1 MLTGFQLV
9 KKFPA
14 FYGTRRFI
22 AAFKSAR
29 HLSLSPKRLKTR
41 KNNLE
46 SHIGISCFFMN
57 STVRCS
63 WLKTRAFL
71 LLIKEQI
78 ELQQVF
84 TFSFFL
90 SSVLHHS
97 AVNALHFSINVMDY
111 SAMAINQILTSFTVP
126 FNTLKQR

>member
-1 MLTGFQLV
+1 VLE
-9 KKFPA
+9 
-14 FYGTRRFI
+14 
-22 AAFKSAR
+22 KSY
-29 HLSLSPKRLKTR
+29 
-41 KNNLE
+41 
-46 SHIGISCFFMN
+46 FFV
-57 STVRCS
+57 SVSVRDS
-63 WLKTRAFL
+63 WLKPRAFL

-97 AVNALHFSINVMDY
+97 AVNTLHFSINVMDY
-111 SAMAINQILTSFTVP
+111 SAMAIHQILTSFNVP